1 MPFDQLSGM
10 SNDALLVA
18 YANGTEEAAQILT
31 DRLMPKIFSQAFHR
45 IQNKADAEDI
55 TQEALLRLWRIAPN
69 WQKDNAKVSTWVY
82 RVVSNLCIDYLRR
95 KQEEQLDLIEEPSDN
110 CPNMTDVMQDQLRA
124 NALYKAL
131 AKLPVRQREAVSM
144 RHLEGMSNPEIA
156 DNLELSIEAV
166 ESLIARGKRALSDSL
181 QYQKLELGYQND

>member
-69 WQKDNAKVSTWVY
+69 WKKDNAQVSTWLY

-95 KQEEQLDLIEEPSDN
+95 QQEEQLDLTEEPSDD
-110 CPNMTDVMQDQLRA
+110 CQNMTDVMHDQFRA

-156 DNLELSIEAV
+156 DNLEISIEAV
-166 ESLIARGKRALSDSL
+166 ESLIARGKRELSDSL

>member
-18 YANGTEEAAQILT
+18 YANGRQEAAQILT

-82 RVVSNLCIDYLRR
+82 RVVSNLCIDYLRLQ
-95 KQEEQLDLIEEPSDN
+95 QEEQLELTEEPSDD
-110 CPNMTDVMQDQLRA
+110 CQNMTDVMQD
-124 NALYKAL
+124 
-131 AKLPVRQREAVSM
+131 
-144 RHLEGMSNPEIA
+144 
-156 DNLELSIEAV
+156 
-166 ESLIARGKRALSDSL
+166 
-181 QYQKLELGYQND
+181 

>member
-31 DRLMPKIFSQAFHR
+31 DRLMPKIFSHAFYR
-45 IQNKADAEDI
+45 TQNKAHAEDI

-69 WQKDNAKVSTWVY
+69 WQKDNAKVSTWLY

-95 KQEEQLDLIEEPSDN
+95 QQEEQLHLAEEPSDE
-110 CPNMTDVMQDQLRA
+110 CQKMTDVMQDQLRA

-156 DNLELSIEAV
+156 DNLEVSIEAV

>member
-18 YANGTEEAAQILT
+18 YANGRQEAAQILT

-55 TQEALLRLWRIAPN
+55 TQEALLRLWRIAPK

-82 RVVSNLCIDYLRR
+82 RVVSNLCIDYLKR
-95 KQEEQLDLIEEPSDN
+95 KQQERLDLIEEPSDN
-110 CPNMTDVMQDQLRA
+110 CMHMTDVMQDQLRA

-166 ESLIARGKRALSDSL
+166 ESLIAQGKRALSDSL

>member
-18 YANGTEEAAQILT
+18 YANGRQEAAQILT

-82 RVVSNLCIDYLRR
+82 RVVSNLCIDYLKR
-95 KQEEQLDLIEEPSDN
+95 KQQERLDLIEEPSDN
-110 CPNMTDVMQDQLRA
+110 CMHMTDVMQDQLRA

-131 AKLPVRQREAVSM
+131 AKSPVRQREAVSM

>member
-1 MPFDQLSGM
+1 
-10 SNDALLVA
+10 
-18 YANGTEEAAQILT
+18 
-31 DRLMPKIFSQAFHR
+31 
-45 IQNKADAEDI
+45 
-55 TQEALLRLWRIAPN
+55 
-69 WQKDNAKVSTWVY
+69 
-82 RVVSNLCIDYLRR
+82 
-95 KQEEQLDLIEEPSDN
+95 
-110 CPNMTDVMQDQLRA
+110 MTDVMQDQLRA

>member
-18 YANGTEEAAQILT
+18 YANGRQEAAQILT

-82 RVVSNLCIDYLRR
+82 RVVSNLCIDYLKR
-95 KQEEQLDLIEEPSDN
+95 KQQERLDLIEEPSDN
-110 CPNMTDVMQDQLRA
+110 CMHMTDVMQDQLRA

-156 DNLELSIEAV
+156 DNLELTIEAV